1 MPKLKEKLGTLF
13 KSKIIYFSF
22 QNCILYVSL
31 CFVIRAGAGQDCTGS
46 GQDWTGSTALHSIL
60 IFAFPLRIFIRFF
73 DGR

>member
-31 CFVIRAGAGQDCTGS
+31 CFVIRAGAGQD
-46 GQDWTGSTALHSIL
+46 WTGSTALHSIL